1 MLIRLRFNGGI
12 ENVSYGMNKRPAA
25 IHTRKHFG
33 ARLMA
38 GLILGVGLICA
49 WAPPVSWAQEG
60 LDRDLIANADPIQA
74 PFVPGGV
81 RLKEPPPPEQAADG
95 SSQRQ
100 LQGLIEDAGP
110 SHRNTPR
117 GGPASIGLATTD
129 SPEGYRLGSGDV
141 IHVEV
146 WQEPDAS
153 GDFKV
158 SPGGTIH
165 HYLVGEIGVADQTL
179 TNVARVI
186 RGALMQGY
194 LRDPRVSVDVVDYQ
208 SKKIF
213 IHGEVM
219 RPGVYALRGPTDVL
233 KLLLDAGGPTRA
245 AGNECTV
252 LRIQKGAKGQAVKS
266 STVNLDALLARG
278 DMTQNVQVNAGD
290 VIFVHPRDE
299 PGGAAFNEE
308 ERSYFVLGEV
318 KNPGAYRYKAGISAM
333 MAILEAGGFSDFAR
347 SNKTKLVRV
356 ADGHQEEQ
364 IVKMGDVMQKG
375 DRSKD
380 VKLQPGDVLI
390 VPKSLF

>member
-1 MLIRLRFNGGI
+1 M
-12 ENVSYGMNKRPAA
+12 SYGMNKRLAA
-25 IHTRKHFG
+25 TQTRKPFG

-81 RLKEPPPPEQAADG
+81 RLKEPSPPEQAADG

-110 SHRNTPR
+110 SHRNSPR
-117 GGPASIGLATTD
+117 GGPTSIGLTTTD
-129 SPEGYRLGSGDV
+129 SPDGYRLGPGDV
-141 IHVEV
+141 IHIEV

-194 LRDPRVSVDVVDYQ
+194 LRDPRVSVDVVEYQ

-219 RPGVYALRGPTDVL
+219 RPGVYALRGPTDLL

-252 LRIQKGAKGQAVKS
+252 LRVEQGATGQAVNS
-266 STVNLDALLARG
+266 SSVNLDALLARG
-278 DMTQNVQVNAGD
+278 DLTQNIQVNAGD

-299 PGGAAFNEE
+299 TSGPGFNEE

-318 KNPGAYRYKAGISAM
+318 KNPGAYRYKAGITAM
-333 MAILEAGGFSDFAR
+333 IAILEAGGFSDFAR
-347 SNKTKLVRV
+347 SNKTKLVRG

-364 IVKMGDVMQKG
+364 IVKMRDVMQKG